1 MSKLVASKGKIL
13 TNGTIYGR
21 VLYLSEFLSEE
32 DFFEITEEQ
41 YQQILLE
48 ERKKQEELSNEGV

>member
-1 MSKLVASKGKIL
+1 MSKLVASEGKIL

-48 ERKKQEELSNEGV
+48 ERKKQEELLNEGV